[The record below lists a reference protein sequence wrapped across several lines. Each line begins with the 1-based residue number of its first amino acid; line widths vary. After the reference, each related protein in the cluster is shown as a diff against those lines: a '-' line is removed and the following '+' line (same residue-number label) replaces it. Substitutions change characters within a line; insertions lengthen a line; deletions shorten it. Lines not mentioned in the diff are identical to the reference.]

1 MRVSNLLLIV
11 PIMANTALGAIAI
24 YIDEGNGGIV
34 NFSYEAAYW
43 TGPPTDDFSGDLP
56 GFDTCQI
63 QSPGSSCEVGGYK
76 LTLSA
81 TGVSGC
87 NQGVDVESA
96 SIENS
101 SGDKIENVN
110 GDDRCSEKEYCD
122 VGAVGGFKRN
132 GWVCDF

>member
-87 NQGVDVESA
+87 NQGVDVESGQSFHVYHSYLSYPCQGIA
-96 SIENS
+96 ANTC
-101 SGDKIENVN
+101 NL
-110 GDDRCSEKEYCD
+110 
-122 VGAVGGFKRN
+122 
-132 GWVCDF
+132 